1 VSIPALTPFPAI
13 VIGGGISG
21 LACAYHLQQTG
32 IPVRVLDAGVRPG
45 GVISTVEKDGFRFE
59 LGPQSCLSSEP
70 LLKLIDALGL
80 KNELLHA
87 DSRAPRYILFR
98 GKLVP
103 APVAPPHLL
112 TTPLLGPRTKWRLS
126 TEMFRRTNPPAMDE
140 SIAAFVRRK
149 FGDEVLDRLVAPF
162 VSGIY
167 AGDPEKLSL
176 RAAFPKLHEFE
187 TKYGSVLRGAM
198 KSRSAK
204 AKKTGGFA
212 EKTGSFAEKTGSFVG
227 RAFSSRRRRDRHD
240 IKSAPSSGVLT
251 PEGLKA
257 HSPSAS
263 RAAPRLGLCSFRDGM
278 ETLPRALGARLGDAL
293 LSEALVAGVRH
304 GKANGNS
311 SFEVDVTRNG
321 HRETLLASAVIMAA
335 PVNAA
340 SEILKSVSEQFA
352 APFARIEYAPIAIV
366 AAGYRRDQVRHAGN
380 GFGFLVP
387 RSEGKRVLGTVWN
400 SSLFPGRAPENM
412 ACFTSFAGGAT
423 DPALCGM
430 SDDQIG
436 EIICSEVG
444 SILGITAPPVT
455 RLVHRYARALPQYNL
470 GHSETVSALAAAAS
484 SVPGLF
490 LAGNYLSGPSIGSC
504 IEQANQ
510 TADAVRVYLASIGV
524 AGVGAVAHA

>member
-32 IPVRVLDAGVRPG
+32 IPVRLLDAGVRPG
-45 GVISTVEKDGFRFE
+45 GVISTVEKNGFRFE

-80 KNELLHA
+80 KNELLRA
-87 DSRAPRYILFR
+87 DSRAPRYILFH

-103 APVAPPHLL
+103 APLAQPHLL
-112 TTPLLGPRTKWRLS
+112 TTPLLGARTKWRLS
-126 TEMFRRTNPPAMDE
+126 TEMFRHTNPPSTDE

-149 FGDEVLDRLVAPF
+149 FGYELLDRLVAPF

-167 AGDPEKLSL
+167 AGDSEKLSL
-176 RAAFPKLHEFE
+176 RASFPKLHEFE
-187 TKYGSVLRGAM
+187 TKYGSVLRGAL
-198 KSRSAK
+198 KSRPAK
-204 AKKTGGFA
+204 G
-212 EKTGSFAEKTGSFVG
+212 
-227 RAFSSRRRRDRHD
+227 
-240 IKSAPSSGVLT
+240 
-251 PEGLKA
+251 
-257 HSPSAS
+257 
-263 RAAPRLGLCSFRDGM
+263 APRPGLCSFRDGM

-293 LSEALVAGVRH
+293 LSEAQVLGVRH

-311 SFEVDVTRNG
+311 SFEVDVMRKG
-321 HRETLLASAVIMAA
+321 HRETLLASAIIMAA
-335 PVNAA
+335 PVDAA

-387 RSEGKRVLGTVWN
+387 RSEGLRVLGTVWN
-400 SSLFPGRAPENM
+400 SSLFPGRTPENM
-412 ACFTSFAGGAT
+412 VSFTSFAGGAT
-423 DPALCGM
+423 DPAFCGM
-430 SDDQIG
+430 SDDQID
-436 EIICSEVG
+436 EIICGEVA
-444 SILGITAPPVT
+444 SILDITGPPVV
-455 RLVHRYARALPQYNL
+455 RLVHRYPRALPQYNL
-470 GHSETVSALAAAAS
+470 GHSETVSALSVAAS

-490 LAGNYLSGPSIGSC
+490 LTGNYLSGPSISSC